1 MSACGKNYV
10 GLWEKSSQFLGK
22 IKLVC
27 GKNSLDEN
35 FNEKYT
41 LIHRKKIPDYLC
53 LQYLPRYRV
62 SKCLFDGKF
71 VETENSAGRSFED
84 GF

>member
-1 MSACGKNYV
+1 MSVCGENHV
-10 GLWEKSSQFLGK
+10 GLWEKSCRFVGK
-22 IKLVC
+22 IKSVFWEKSSWFV
-27 GKNSLDEN
+27 GKIRWTEN

-41 LIHRKKIPDYLC
+41 LIHRIKIPDYLC

-71 VETENSAGRSFED
+71 VET
-84 GF
+84 